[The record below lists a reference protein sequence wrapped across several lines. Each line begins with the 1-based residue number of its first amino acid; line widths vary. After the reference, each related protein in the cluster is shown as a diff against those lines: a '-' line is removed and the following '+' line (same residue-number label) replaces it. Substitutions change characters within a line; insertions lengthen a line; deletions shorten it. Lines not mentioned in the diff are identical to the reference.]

1 MSTVFIFHGVGGHS
15 GENWFPWIKEQLDE
29 EGHHAIAPDFPHT
42 DHPKLEEWLELFK
55 RYESDLNEETI
66 FIGHSLGGAFA
77 LRLLE
82 RMEHPIKAMFL
93 VASVWGTMGNK
104 YDPVMTTFTEAPY
117 NWIIIRNNCPHV
129 EVLHADNDPYIRLSL
144 AEELAKNLGTKVT
157 LIRDGKHLNEAAGF
171 TEFPQLLTR
180 ILKQLQQTS

>member
-42 DHPKLEEWLELFK
+42 DHPKLEEWLGHFK

-66 FIGHSLGGAFA
+66 FIGHSLGGSFA

-82 RMEHPIKAMFL
+82 RMEWPIKATFL
-93 VASVWGTMGNK
+93 VASVWGVMGNK
-104 YDPVMTTFTEAPY
+104 FDPAMRSFTEAPY
-117 NWIIIRNNCPHV
+117 DWETIRNNCPHF

-144 AEELAKNLGTKVT
+144 AGELAKNLGTKVT
-157 LIRDGKHLNEAAGF
+157 RIKGGGHFNEAAGF
-171 TEFPQLLTR
+171 TEFPFLLQR
-180 ILKQLQQTS
+180 INEQMSS